1 MFLRF
6 LQTHNPEL
14 IDYGVFLLEHRRI
27 EPDTY
32 VLDIDRI
39 EDNAR
44 RLRDSARPGG
54 ISLYFM
60 AKQIGR
66 NPEIARRVLSA
77 GAVPGGGG
85 FTGMVA
91 VDFREAQVLHG
102 AGLPVRHL
110 GHLCQIPQGAAAAA
124 LDMAPE
130 YITLYSLEKGR
141 ELSEAAR
148 KRGIVQDVLLRVWDE
163 GDIFYQGQEGG
174 FPLRTLDAALESLG
188 TLPGIRVAGLTS
200 FPCFLFDEERGR
212 PLATPN
218 AHTLRRG
225 AAVMEQKGFA
235 SPAINMP
242 SCNSPATIP
251 LAAELGATHAE
262 PGHSLTGTNPDNL
275 LEARP
280 LIPALLYMSEI
291 SHQHG
296 GRSLCFGG
304 GHYRRSKMRYALV
317 KAAGAYR
324 EAAVSALEPESI
336 DYHFSLDGLFPIG
349 SPVCMAYRTQIFVTR
364 SRVALVEGLARSRP
378 LLLGVWD
385 SQGRPLS
392 GKDPA

>member
-6 LQTHNPEL
+6 LTAHNPEL

-27 EPDTY
+27 DPDTY

-44 RLRDSARPGG
+44 RLRDISRRQG

-66 NPEIARRVLSA
+66 NPEIARRVLA
-77 GAVPGGGG
+77 EGADGGGGG

-91 VDFREAQVLHG
+91 VDFREAGLLHA
-102 AGLPVRHL
+102 AGLPVKHI
-110 GHLCQIPQGAAAAA
+110 GHLCQIPRFAAGAA

-130 YITLYSLEKGR
+130 YITIYSVEKGR
-141 ELSEAAR
+141 ELSEAAQ
-148 KRGIVQDVLLRVWDE
+148 KRGIAADLLLRVWDE

-174 FPLRTLDAALESLG
+174 FSLQTLGAALDSLE
-188 TLPGIRVAGLTS
+188 TLPGIRVAGITS
-200 FPCFLFDEERGR
+200 FPCFLYDEERGR

-218 AHTLRRG
+218 AHTLRRA
-225 AAVMEQKGFA
+225 AAVLEQKGFA
-235 SPAINMP
+235 APKINMP
-242 SCNSPATIP
+242 SCNSLATIP

-275 LEARP
+275 LEERP
-280 LIPALLYMSEI
+280 LAAALLYMSEI
-291 SHQHG
+291 SHQWG
-296 GRSLCFGG
+296 GRSFCFGG

-317 KAAGAYR
+317 KAAGVYR
-324 EAAVSALEPESI
+324 ETAVAGLEPESI

-349 SPVCMAYRTQIFVTR
+349 SPVCMAFRTQIFVTR

-378 LLLGVWD
+378 SLLGVWD
-385 SQGRPLS
+385 SQGRPLN
-392 GKDPA
+392 GKAAE